1 MLKRWRRAEV
11 ARALLRN
18 EQRRLWGE
26 LRIVMLATFGAW
38 IAYFLVVNM
47 FVRSLNRIVIPLLD
61 LPLGLY
67 LAIQG
72 TAVVFAV
79 ALYALSRKTSPT
91 E

>member
-1 MLKRWRRAEV
+1 
-11 ARALLRN
+11 
-18 EQRRLWGE
+18 
-26 LRIVMLATFGAW
+26 MLATFGAW